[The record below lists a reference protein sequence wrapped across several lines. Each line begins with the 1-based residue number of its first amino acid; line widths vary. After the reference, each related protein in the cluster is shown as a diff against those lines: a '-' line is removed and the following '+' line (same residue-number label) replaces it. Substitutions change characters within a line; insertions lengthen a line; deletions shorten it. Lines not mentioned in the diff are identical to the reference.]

1 MWGRIIV
8 RIARIDHR
16 VVSIVRMTRIAR
28 IIVSQG
34 LASGDN
40 CAARQ
45 SANDIGGAGKAR
57 QHC

>member
-1 MWGRIIV
+1 M

-28 IIVSQG
+28 IIVRQG

-45 SANDIGGAGKAR
+45 SANDIGEAGNR
-57 QHC
+57 QEHC

>member
-1 MWGRIIV
+1 M
-8 RIARIDHR
+8 RIAGIGHM

-34 LASGDN
+34 LAGDN